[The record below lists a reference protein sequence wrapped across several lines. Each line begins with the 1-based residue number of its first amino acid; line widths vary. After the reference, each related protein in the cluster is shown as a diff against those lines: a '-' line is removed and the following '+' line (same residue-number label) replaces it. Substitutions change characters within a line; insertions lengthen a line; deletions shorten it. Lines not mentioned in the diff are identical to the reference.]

1 MPTFDP
7 SRLNKASAADYSSSD
22 TEDEDD
28 HVLPGVDVTED
39 FGDYNPRK
47 KRRLAKNGKEKAALG
62 IFGSDSDDDRPG
74 QRWKSKTLRRKG
86 VSFVSTD
93 AQDGNE
99 DGSIEDQPASGRG
112 DSGSSGDDDDD
123 DDDDDDGDD
132 DEDDDDDDAGIGLGF
147 KKTAKTTNAPPD
159 QNEPN
164 INFSVPATKSKYGKS
179 AFGREFVPSVEEP
192 VLNEEASRS
201 PTRKKPQPSAF
212 STKGKV
218 NAKSFG
224 ARMMAKM
231 GFVDG
236 KGLGKDGQGRNVIIE
251 ANLRPQ
257 GVGLGAV
264 KEKTASERKE
274 EKRQAELRGE
284 AIVDSDEEEKR
295 RRKANKMSR
304 GIAGRSASST
314 PRRQKTKY
322 ITAEELKAA
331 APGLQIPDAFTPILD
346 MTGPEG
352 KLITSSSGVMTPGGG
367 VAESSE
373 VVEARKLVK
382 SAHADLMAFSEEWRS
397 LEERKSWLGLE
408 LKEREQE
415 VEDLRSDL
423 ARLRSLSTLIT
434 EQLTQ
439 ASDWDEA
446 VACLG
451 KAVSLGDVTSE
462 AADVAVATIHP
473 FFKGSN
479 WKPLEEPARFASDV
493 KRLSSLLAKSSI
505 GDDGRAVNKWD
516 SPAAQTDGV
525 YRQHRK
531 ATTSYESMMYRNWM
545 PRVLAAIRDWDALTP
560 GPMLSVVEEWDGVMP
575 PFVRAQVMD
584 GIARKLQTAVA
595 DWNPRKKRQ
604 GQQLPHTWLFPWLP
618 FLPGYHLDVRG
629 SGLLVDVKRKIRQL
643 VDSWE
648 FERGVVPGLQQ
659 WQEVLGDEWRPMIMS
674 HVLPS
679 MAKYLRAKFRVDPA
693 DQEPYL
699 PVLLGALQWRAM
711 LGDEVMGEVVVQN
724 VMPMWMTKLQAW
736 LALEEA
742 DLGEVA
748 DWYGWWRGALLKE
761 VARTEVVSKELD
773 RGMRIMNMLGISVKP
788 ASQLFRLVLLFS
800 FGVTRA
806 RNRQARLFLVRQG
819 QKEKSRARPRLS
831 ASKPKPALHEPSPIF
846 PPSPVPLVTRRRD
859 SGPVTMFWRFGGY
872 ANISTID
879 TILDKPDFT
888 LEELL
893 DEGDL
898 IQELKQ
904 NNSKLI
910 EYLREEKVLSKLL
923 DYVVAPKLEPVETP
937 EESAAADDDA
947 KGRSRLLPFSRP
959 RASSRADDN
968 DGDEHEKR
976 RNRYAL
982 VASEILSSETW
993 SICEALTEN
1002 RELVRNFWLFLSRP
1016 APLDP
1021 LQASYFTKVNESL
1034 FEKKTEDMMLL
1045 FRSLPNVVPDL
1056 LSHVECPM
1064 IMDLLLKIIAL
1075 DRSEGGQGIV
1085 EWLYSKD
1092 IIPRLLSCLDPSHS
1106 WVVQTAAGDFIK
1118 AIITIS
1124 ANASQNEQQ
1133 CIGPNELTR
1142 QLVSRPCVERLI
1154 GYMLGGGNPLT
1165 VGVGIV
1171 IEVIRKNNSD
1181 YDPDVGSEANAV
1193 PSGRDPIYLGTLL
1206 RLFADNVPN
1215 FMNLIMNGPSRS
1227 QGLAS
1232 TFGEKLEP
1240 LGFDRFKTCELMAEL
1255 LHCSNMGLLNE
1266 VGSEQLIASRDAERQ
1281 RLRAEGKLWPQKE
1294 EDQSADDL
1302 TMRLPQANPEE
1313 ARRLEITNADDDFE
1327 EVEPSREMSEDTS
1340 HEFVKAEEDM
1350 PAAPPA
1356 SFLERDDD
1364 DFMDEPLASPQPPF
1378 FGISQ
1383 HQPPLDDPELMVAPL
1398 SPSKVKPPRIVETDA
1413 ADATSPLD
1421 SSQET
1426 DKRVADDKSSEP
1438 PPPESTPEI
1447 LAVPTSDLGSKAED
1461 GSTECDGLSPHPEDT
1476 PSPLFSAA
1484 PDATRPVAQESESAA
1499 PLEPQDGRAAAPE
1512 TDAVQEEEM
1521 TVTNTGEPSDETTT
1535 EAAVGDFLKMQFVDY
1550 NVVPAILSFFFGYP
1564 WNNFLHNVVYD
1575 VVQQVFNGPMGRGF
1589 NPTLAV
1595 SLFEAADITA
1605 AIIKGQHA
1613 SDVSQA
1619 QTKTRMGYMGHL
1631 TLIAEEVV
1639 KFTERHPPELL
1650 SEMVLDKVMS
1660 QDWINYVEGA
1670 LAETRERDNAILG
1683 GVRPELAMGHRGS
1696 IGGNGLAGVGLANLG
1711 GGTGPASNALAEAGL
1726 NGGVEVPESGGGGGG
1741 GGGNSLGPF
1750 AISTG
1755 TLMSGFGSS
1764 SDEDDDEG
1772 DGDEEDVNSEF
1783 RAYTDP
1789 LNNTANPLEPPSIPP
1804 PPPPPPLNIPPS
1816 RARLQLAARLAMH
1829 QKNSLATASQ
1839 GDEDDDEDP
1848 FRDAEDDADE
1858 ATGKIGGGRGSW
1870 WRDMILRGADGGDG
1884 DEDDDDDDDD
1894 DEEEEEFGEFASAE
1908 EAKPS
1913 ESTSVLLR
1921 PLAVHPAKESSRG
1934 LSGLWPF
1941 GTKST
1946 KEATTTASA
1955 PRPEPNDTAV
1965 EVKEATS
1972 RTSIDD
1978 DEDEV
1983 VVAVSSS

>member
-1 MPTFDP
+1 MPLKPRIVGMENTSVPTFDP
-7 SRLNKASAADYSSSD
+7 SRLTKASAADYSSSD

-28 HVLPGVDVTED
+28 HVLPGVDVTND

-74 QRWKSKTLRRKG
+74 QRWRSKTLRRKG
-86 VSFVSTD
+86 VSFISTD
-93 AQDGNE
+93 AQDGKQ
-99 DGSIEDQPASGRG
+99 DSSIEDEPASGG
-112 DSGSSGDDDDD
+112 EDSISSGNN
-123 DDDDDDGDD
+123 
-132 DEDDDDDDAGIGLGF
+132 DDDDAGIGLGF
-147 KKTAKTTNAPPD
+147 KKTAQTANGPRDHQEPSIPSPVAAAKTKYRKSTN
-159 QNEPN
+159 
-164 INFSVPATKSKYGKS
+164 
-179 AFGREFVPSVEEP
+179 GRGFVPSVDEP
-192 VLNEEASRS
+192 VLNEEAIQPPIRN
-201 PTRKKPQPSAF
+201 KPQPSAF
-212 STKGKV
+212 NSKGKV
-218 NAKSFG
+218 NASSFG

-236 KGLGKDGQGRNVIIE
+236 KGLGKDGNGRNVIIE

-264 KEKTASERKE
+264 KEKTESERKE
-274 EKRQAELRGE
+274 EKRQARLRGE
-284 AIVDSDEEEKR
+284 VVIDSDEEEKR
-295 RRKANKMSR
+295 QRKAKKMSR

-331 APGLQIPDAFTPILD
+331 APGLQIPDAFAPILD

-352 KLITSSSGVMTPGGG
+352 KLITSTSGVMTPGGG
-367 VAESSE
+367 VVESSE

-382 SAHADLMAFSEEWRS
+382 RAHAELMAFSEEWRS

-408 LKEREQE
+408 LREREQE

-423 ARLRSLSTLIT
+423 ERLQSLSTLIA

-439 ASDWDEA
+439 ASDWDEV
-446 VACLG
+446 VACLDKTMDLG
-451 KAVSLGDVTSE
+451 AVAPE
-462 AADVAVATIHP
+462 AADVAVAAIHP
-473 FFKGSN
+473 FFKGSD
-479 WKPLEEPARFASDV
+479 WKPLEEPAKFASDM
-493 KRLSSLLAKSSI
+493 KRLSSLFAKSST
-505 GDDGRAVNKWD
+505 GDGGQAINKWG
-516 SPAAQTDGV
+516 SQAAKAGGV

-531 ATTSYESMMYRNWM
+531 ATTSYESMMYKNWL
-545 PRVLAAIRDWDALTP
+545 PRVLAGMREWDALTP
-560 GPMLSVVEEWDGVMP
+560 GPMLSVVEEWDGAMP

-584 GIARKLQTAVA
+584 GVARKLQTAVA

-604 GQQLPHTWLFPWLP
+604 SQQLPHTWLFPWLP
-618 FLPGYHLDVRG
+618 FLPSYQLDAKG
-629 SGLLVDVKRKIRQL
+629 SGLLADVKRKIRQL
-643 VDSWE
+643 VDGWE

-659 WQEVLGDEWRPMIMS
+659 WQDVLGGEWRPMIMS

-679 MAKYLRAKFRVDPA
+679 MAKYLQTKFRVDPA

-699 PVLLGALQWRAM
+699 PVLLGAMQWRAM
-711 LGDEVMGEVVVQN
+711 LGDEVMGEMVVQN

-748 DWYGWWRGALLKE
+748 DWYGWWRGVLLKE
-761 VARTEVVSKELD
+761 LARTEVVRKELD
-773 RGMRIMNMLGISVKP
+773 RGMRIMNMLRPKGEAGEDQQKLRDDGRGIPSSDAELQWTRQLAGKAVKPLPSGISANP
-788 ASQLFRLVLLFS
+788 ASLPTLRAASSALPLFLSLTIRLVLFLPLSPSHGRGTVFS
-800 FGVTRA
+800 WCDKAGSQV
-806 RNRQARLFLVRQG
+806 
-819 QKEKSRARPRLS
+819 KEKSRARPRLS
-831 ASKPKPALHEPSPIF
+831 ASEPKPALHEPSPSV
-846 PPSPVPLVTRRRD
+846 PPSPVPFVARRPD

-910 EYLREEKVLSKLL
+910 QYLREEKVLSKLL

-937 EESAAADDDA
+937 EEPAAADDDG

-959 RASSRADDN
+959 RASSRADDS

-993 SICEALTEN
+993 SICEALTDN
-1002 RELVRNFWLFLSRP
+1002 RDLIRNFWLFLSRP

-1064 IMDLLLKIIAL
+1064 IMDLLLKILAL
-1075 DRSEGGQGIV
+1075 DRSDHPSCIRSHYLLFFFQ
-1085 EWLYSKD
+1085 WLYSKD

-1154 GYMLGGGNPLT
+1154 SYMLGGGNPLT

-1181 YDPDVGSEANAV
+1181 YDPDFGTEANAV

-1206 RLFADNVPN
+1206 RLFAENVPN
-1215 FMNLIMNGPSRS
+1215 FMNLIMNGPSRG

-1266 VGSEQLIASRDAERQ
+1266 VGSEQLIASRDAQRQ
-1281 RLRAEGKLWPQKE
+1281 RLRAEGKLWPQKD

-1302 TMRLPQANPEE
+1302 TMRLPQANAEE

-1340 HEFVKAEEDM
+1340 HEFVKAEDDM
-1350 PAAPPA
+1350 PAAPPS

-1378 FGISQ
+1378 FGVSQ
-1383 HQPPLDDPELMVAPL
+1383 HRPPLDDPELMVAPL
-1398 SPSKVKPPRIVETDA
+1398 SPSKVKPPRIVEADATDA
-1413 ADATSPLD
+1413 ASPQQD
-1421 SSQET
+1421 SS
-1426 DKRVADDKSSEP
+1426 REP
-1438 PPPESTPEI
+1438 EERAAGEPSKLAPPELTSEME
-1447 LAVPTSDLGSKAED
+1447 AAPTSDLGSKAEA

-1476 PSPLFSAA
+1476 PPPLFSA
-1484 PDATRPVAQESESAA
+1484 PDGARPETQQSEAAA
-1499 PLEPQDGRAAAPE
+1499 PSEPQDGRAAAPE

-1521 TVTNTGEPSDETTT
+1521 AVAATGEQGDETTA

-1550 NVVPAILSFFFGYP
+1550 HVVPAILQQSFFFGYP

-1605 AIIKGQHA
+1605 AIIKGQQT

-1711 GGTGPASNALAEAGL
+1711 TGAGPASNALAEAGL
-1726 NGGVEVPESGGGGGG
+1726 NGGLEAAESGGGG
-1741 GGGNSLGPF
+1741 NSIGPF

-1772 DGDEEDVNSEF
+1772 DGDEEDVNSEVSGDSSEE
-1783 RAYTDP
+1783 RMGTGGAAEALDEDVIM
-1789 LNNTANPLEPPSIPP
+1789 ASPPG
-1804 PPPPPPLNIPPS
+1804 
-1816 RARLQLAARLAMH
+1816 AARPGKLH
-1829 QKNSLATASQ
+1829 SQ
-1839 GDEDDDEDP
+1839 P
-1848 FRDAEDDADE
+1848 A
-1858 ATGKIGGGRGSW
+1858 
-1870 WRDMILRGADGGDG
+1870 
-1884 DEDDDDDDDD
+1884 
-1894 DEEEEEFGEFASAE
+1894 AE
-1908 EAKPS
+1908 ED
-1913 ESTSVLLR
+1913 
-1921 PLAVHPAKESSRG
+1921 
-1934 LSGLWPF
+1934 
-1941 GTKST
+1941 
-1946 KEATTTASA
+1946 
-1955 PRPEPNDTAV
+1955 EPMLP
-1965 EVKEATS
+1965 
-1972 RTSIDD
+1972 
-1978 DEDEV
+1978 
-1983 VVAVSSS
+1983 